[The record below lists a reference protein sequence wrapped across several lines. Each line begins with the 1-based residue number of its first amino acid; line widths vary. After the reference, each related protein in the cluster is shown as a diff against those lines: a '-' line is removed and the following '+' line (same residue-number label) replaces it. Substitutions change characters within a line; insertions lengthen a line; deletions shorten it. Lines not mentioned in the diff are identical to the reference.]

1 MAGLSLSEFFSA
13 FLDPDPNEDWPEEY
27 LTFINDLYRSFDA
40 ELFDSREQ
48 LYEETKRLFSENG
61 NKVGEPARIN
71 VQYGARMIYMEISW
85 IEIVLMRILDKFSS
99 GEVTAEEHDTA
110 KMLISLALKERINI
124 REDVDET
131 ALVADR
137 DVFAWRQQMFSSSLQ
152 DYQIPAKE
160 VRFYQDDA
168 QREVIERF
176 RQRFHNL
183 RDEEFFYN
191 AQDFI
196 VPRSMMLYNLSF
208 EET

>member
-85 IEIVLMRILDKFSS
+85 IEIVLMRILDRIRGGITQLPGDATAVS
-99 GEVTAEEHDTA
+99 GCWTWVKRAFILPILGRCQA
-110 KMLISLALKERINI
+110 SLAEHTIDHRHSV
-124 REDVDET
+124 RT
-131 ALVADR
+131 GVASD
-137 DVFAWRQQMFSSSLQ
+137 SL
-152 DYQIPAKE
+152 PAPE
-160 VRFYQDDA
+160 
-168 QREVIERF
+168 
-176 RQRFHNL
+176 
-183 RDEEFFYN
+183 
-191 AQDFI
+191 
-196 VPRSMMLYNLSF
+196 
-208 EET
+208 